1 MLSSSVHTVGAG
13 HNTVNTPALAR
24 MHTPARTRVVL
35 HSKLL
40 WVKQQYW
47 CEDST
52 RHSVGLKAAQSY
64 TTHARCSADEPAS
77 AHRRQNYRQC
87 VKHRHST
94 HTHTAYSTSCRSS
107 TEPATAAAKPV
118 VATDALLRLGSGLGD
133 ALGVVAGA
141 SAALM
146 PVVALAAI
154 VALAVALR
162 LAATAEAVAFLTAP
176 ATVVAFLRPVG
187 ATGSSVAVA
196 LRLAGWAVATPVLQR

>member
-1 MLSSSVHTVGAG
+1 MYQHQHIDVKTTDNASSTD
-13 HNTVNTPALAR
+13 TAL
-24 MHTPARTRVVL
+24 
-35 HSKLL
+35 
-40 WVKQQYW
+40 
-47 CEDST
+47 
-52 RHSVGLKAAQSY
+52 
-64 TTHARCSADEPAS
+64 
-77 AHRRQNYRQC
+77 
-87 VKHRHST
+87 
-94 HTHTAYSTSCRSS
+94 THTAYSTSCRSS

-187 ATGSSVAVA
+187 ATGSSVVVA
-196 LRLAGWAVATPVLQR
+196 LRLAGWAVATHARASTRATITKLVFMITDLCREE